1 MNFIKKLYKRIPH
14 KISGDNNISRVTID
28 NYLLEYNTMS
38 LLLIV
43 QQYAMTYCLITHR
56 SAQYIEAGKPR
67 RVEKVKAEVNLFIT
81 FKKPIFFSSG
91 MNLPLSCCTKID

>member
-1 MNFIKKLYKRIPH
+1 
-14 KISGDNNISRVTID
+14 
-28 NYLLEYNTMS
+28 
-38 LLLIV
+38 
-43 QQYAMTYCLITHR
+43 MTYCLITHR

-81 FKKPIFFSSG
+81 FKKPIFFSSD